1 MSKWLYKTA
10 GIPDSEFIRGK
21 VPMTKEE
28 VRALI
33 VSKLR
38 LKSHFNV
45 LDIGAGTGSV
55 SIEVALQCPEGRVK
69 AIERNPEGIELI
81 RKNAECFGISNI
93 DIVEGKALDHID
105 DIKDYDRIFIGGS
118 GGQLEELL
126 DIAYEEMKE
135 DAIIVITSITIETLY
150 KSTKK
155 LEALDMDVE
164 VSSIGV
170 SKNRKVGSY
179 NLLEA
184 LNSIYIITGRKKLKG
199 V

>member
-1 MSKWLYKTA
+1 MSKWNYDTA

-38 LKSHFNV
+38 LKSNFNV

-55 SIEVALQCPEGRVK
+55 TIEVAHQCKNGVVK
-69 AIERNPEGIELI
+69 AIERNPDGIDLI
-81 RKNAECFGISNI
+81 KKNAEKFDVNNI
-93 DIVEGKALDHID
+93 EIVEGKALEHLD
-105 DIKDYDRIFIGGS
+105 DIEKFDRIFIGGS
-118 GGQLEELL
+118 GGQLEDIL
-126 DIAYEEMKE
+126 DIANERMKE
-135 DAIIVITSITIETLY
+135 DCIIVITSITIETLY

-155 LEALDMDVE
+155 LEDLGMDVE
-164 VSSIGV
+164 VTSIGV
-170 SKNRKVGSY
+170 SKNRRVGSY

-184 LNSIYIITGRKKLKG
+184 LNSIYIITGRKK
-199 V
+199 